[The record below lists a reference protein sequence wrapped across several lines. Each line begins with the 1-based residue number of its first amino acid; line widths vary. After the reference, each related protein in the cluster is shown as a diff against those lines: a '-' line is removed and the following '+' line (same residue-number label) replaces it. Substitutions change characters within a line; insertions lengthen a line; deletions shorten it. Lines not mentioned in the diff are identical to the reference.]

1 MDTDHDWTD
10 LIRRAHDGFGDRL
23 RAVTDWSAPTPDVEW
38 DVRELVAHV
47 IEEQQWV
54 PLLLAGHTAETGQP
68 LIRGLD
74 DDLVAEWGRYSRE
87 ALDAWR
93 DADPERPVVLSTDR
107 VPAREYLRE
116 QLSDVVI
123 HGWDLARAVG
133 ADERI
138 DDDLVRATWTVF
150 EPQRDTLEASGLFAS
165 PVPVGEDAPLQVRL
179 LALTGRDAR

>member
-38 DVRELVAHV
+38 DVRELVSHV

-54 PLLLAGHTAETGQP
+54 PLLLAGHTAETGQA
-68 LIRGLD
+68 LIRGLG

-123 HGWDLARAVG
+123 HGWDLSRAIG